1 MQRFNRYILWE
12 VSKLFVIALVAFT
25 LVIILFG
32 VMKELLRQ
40 GLGTMAVLQLLPY
53 VLPVS
58 LQYALPATLLF
69 AVCSVYGR
77 ISADNELMAAM
88 SVGVQP
94 MQFITPTL
102 LFGFAIS
109 LVAVWLNDIAYSWG
123 KPGIRRVVTHSIE
136 QVAYGYLKSQGAY
149 TSDNG
154 FSIHVHGIGEDG
166 RELILPTITHQ
177 SKRGGQPISIEA
189 KSARMRVEM
198 ESEELIIELQDAVV
212 MLGNSGNSQVDRPGP
227 LSFAIPL
234 SDATKKSTKQDPS
247 DFSMRKIPA
256 EIQRQRLSLEELEEL
271 MTARSGLAFAVGKHE
286 WITDSLQDEWNYD
299 LIVGRGR
306 LNNLTME
313 PWRRWAGGFSCLLFV
328 WVGIP
333 LSIWMKSADH
343 WTSFGTCFLP
353 TLLIYYPTFTLGLDH
368 ARDGSWTPAAVWLGN
383 LALLVVG
390 AWWMRR
396 IHRTT

>member
-12 VSKLFVIALVAFT
+12 ISKLFVIALVAFT
-25 LVIILFG
+25 TVIILFG

-40 GLGTMAVLQLLPY
+40 GLGTVAVLQLLPY

-58 LQYALPATLLF
+58 MQFALPATLLF

-88 SVGVQP
+88 SVGVP
-94 MQFITPTL
+94 PIRFITPTL
-102 LFGFAIS
+102 IFGFIIS
-109 LVAVWLNDIAYSWG
+109 LVAVWLNDVAYSWG

-166 RELILPTITHQ
+166 RELILPTISHR
-177 SKRGGQPISIEA
+177 SKKGGQPISIEA
-189 KSARMRVEM
+189 KSARMRVDLER
-198 ESEELIIELQDAVV
+198 EELIIELIDSVV
-212 MLGNSGNSQVDRPGP
+212 TLGGSGPQVDKPGP
-227 LSFAIPL
+227 FSFAIPL
-234 SDATKKSTKQDPS
+234 SDATKKSTSKDPS
-247 DFSMRKIPA
+247 DFPMRRIPA
-256 EIQRQRLSLEELEEL
+256 EIQQQRLSLERLEEL
-271 MTARSGLAFAVGKHE
+271 TTARSGLAFAIGKHE
-286 WITDSLQDEWNYD
+286 WILDSLQEDWNEE
-299 LIVGRGR
+299 LVLGQSH
-306 LNNLTME
+306 LNNLKME
-313 PWRRWAGGFSCLLFV
+313 PWRRWAGGFSCLLFI

-353 TLLIYYPTFTLGLDH
+353 TLLIYYPVFTLGLNH
-368 ARDGSWTPAAVWLGN
+368 ARDGSWTPASVWLGN

-396 IHRTT
+396 IYRTA

>member
-1 MQRFNRYILWE
+1 MHRFNRYILWE
-12 VSKLFVIALVAFT
+12 ISKLFVIALVAFT
-25 LVIILFG
+25 SMIILYG

-40 GLGTMAVLQLLPY
+40 GLGTMAILQLLPY

-77 ISADNELMAAM
+77 ISADNELMAVM

-94 MQFITPTL
+94 IQFITPTL
-102 LFGFAIS
+102 IFGFIIS
-109 LVAVWLNDIAYSWG
+109 LFAVWLNDVAYSWG

-166 RELILPTITHQ
+166 RELILPTISHQ
-177 SKRGGQPISIEA
+177 PKRGGQPISIEA
-189 KSARMRVEM
+189 KSASMRVNL
-198 ESEELIIELQDAVV
+198 ESEELVIELMDSIVT
-212 MLGNSGNSQVDRPGP
+212 LGNSGQQMDRPGTI
-227 LSFAIPL
+227 SMAIPL
-234 SDATKKSTKQDPS
+234 SDATKKSTKKDVS
-247 DFSMRKIPA
+247 DFPMRKISA
-256 EIQRQRLSLEELEEL
+256 EIQRQRLSLEELEEFL
-271 MTARSGLAFAVGKHE
+271 TARSGLAFAVGKHE
-286 WITDSLQDEWNYD
+286 WTNDTLQEEWNYD
-299 LIVGRGR
+299 LAIGRNR
-306 LNNLTME
+306 LNSLKME

-353 TLLIYYPTFTLGLDH
+353 TLLIYYPVFTLGLDH
-368 ARDGSWTPAAVWLGN
+368 ARDGSWTPASVWLGN
-383 LALLVVG
+383 LALLAVG

-396 IHRTT
+396 IYRIA

>member
-12 VSKLFVIALVAFT
+12 ITKLFVIALVAFT
-25 LVIILFG
+25 TVIILFG

-40 GLGTMAVLQLLPY
+40 GLGTVAVLQLLPY

-58 LQYALPATLLF
+58 LQFALPATLLF

-88 SVGVQP
+88 SVGVP
-94 MQFITPTL
+94 PIRFITPSL
-102 LFGFAIS
+102 VFGLGIS
-109 LVAVWLNDIAYSWG
+109 LVAVWLNDVAYSWG

-166 RELILPTITHQ
+166 RELILPTISHRP
-177 SKRGGQPISIEA
+177 KKGGQPISIEA
-189 KSARMRVEM
+189 KSARMRVDL
-198 ESEELIIELQDAVV
+198 ESEELVIELDDSVV
-212 MLGNSGNSQVDRPGP
+212 ALGDSGTLMDRPGRI
-227 LSFAIPL
+227 SFAIPL
-234 SDATKKSTKQDPS
+234 SDATKKSTSQDPS
-247 DFSMRKIPA
+247 DFPMRRIPA
-256 EIQRQRLSLEELEEL
+256 EIQHQRLALDGLEELS
-271 MTARSGLAFAVGKHE
+271 TARSGLAFAIGKHE
-286 WITDSLQDEWNYD
+286 WIADSLQEDWNQE
-299 LIVGRGR
+299 LSLGHSR
-306 LNNLTME
+306 LNSLKME
-313 PWRRWAGGFSCLLFV
+313 PWRRWAAGFSCLLFI

-343 WTSFGTCFLP
+343 WTSFGTSFLP
-353 TLLIYYPTFTLGLDH
+353 TLLVYYPVFTLGLNH
-368 ARDGSWTPAAVWLGN
+368 ARDGSWTPASVWLGN

-396 IHRTT
+396 VYRTT